1 MSGDANLEEMA
12 KILEISGKYK
22 VLRRL
27 QPGVTA

>member
-1 MSGDANLEEMA
+1 MSSDANLEEMA

-27 QPGVTA
+27 